1 MNNVLELNHLIGF
14 NGKNLKMCYYHP
26 QDPTKIIYAIA
37 GLVVIENIND
47 KNDQKFLRG
56 HNMPITSLEV
66 SHSGNLIVT
75 G

>member
-1 MNNVLELNHLIGF
+1 
-14 NGKNLKMCYYHP
+14 MCYYHP